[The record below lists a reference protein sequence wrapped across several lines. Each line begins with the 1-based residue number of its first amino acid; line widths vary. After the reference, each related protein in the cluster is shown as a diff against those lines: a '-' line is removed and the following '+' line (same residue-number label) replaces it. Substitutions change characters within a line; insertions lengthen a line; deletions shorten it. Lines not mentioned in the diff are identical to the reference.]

1 MFLPYSI
8 VNPLTTVRI
17 HRTLP
22 HPGEVL
28 VRSGEAVEPSHIVAQ
43 AVQPADFRIVDV
55 ARILDT
61 SIKKA
66 RSGLKVKRGTKV
78 EEGEVL
84 AARGGLGSRVC
95 RSPIAGTVVGS
106 GRGRLLI
113 EAEPEPLQVRAL
125 VPGVVGDVFAEEGVV
140 IETVGAWIQAAWGN
154 DQIAF
159 GELRVVVRSPRH
171 PLRSSH
177 INASAQGAILIGG
190 SGLNADVLEDA
201 EEMQVRGMIVGSV
214 QASLIPRL
222 REVNFPIIATEG
234 IGDLSMSGAVFE
246 LLKSMNGRE
255 AAVCGETGSRWS
267 QKRPY
272 IVVPMPTQAG
282 RAIDPEAELTIGDP
296 IRVLRGHHRGRSGSV
311 AAMLTRPIAL
321 ETGARLPGMTVD
333 FGEGEQADIPYLA
346 VERLL

>member
-17 HRTLP
+17 QRTLP

-43 AVQPADFRIVDV
+43 AVQPADFRIVDI

-66 RSGLKVKRGTKV
+66 RTALKVKRGEKV
-78 EEGEVL
+78 EEGDVL
-84 AARGGLGSRVC
+84 AARGGLGGRVC
-95 RSPIAGTVVGS
+95 RAPITGTVVGS

-113 EAEPEPLQVRAL
+113 EAEPASIQVSAL
-125 VPGVVGDVFAEEGVV
+125 VPGVVGDVYAGEGVV
-140 IETVGAWIQAAWGN
+140 IETVGAWIQAWWGN
-154 DQIAF
+154 DKIAF

-171 PLRSSH
+171 SLRSSH

-190 SGLNADVLEDA
+190 SSLSADILGDA

-214 QASLIPRL
+214 PAGLTAQLN
-222 REVNFPIIATEG
+222 EVNFPVIATEG
-234 IGDLSMSGAVFE
+234 IGDMPMSQAIFE
-246 LLKSMNGRE
+246 MLNSFNGRE
-255 AAVCGETGSRWS
+255 AAICGEIGSPWNR
-267 QKRPY
+267 KRPY
-272 IVVPMPTQAG
+272 IIIPMPTQAG
-282 RAIDPEAELTIGDP
+282 RAINPEVELKVGDR
-296 IRVLRGHHRGRSGSV
+296 IRVLRGHHRGRSGTV
-311 AAMLTRPIAL
+311 AAILTRLIAL

-333 FGEGEQADIPYLA
+333 FGDGDQADIPYRA
-346 VERLL
+346 MERLL

>member
-8 VNPLTTVRI
+8 VNPLTTVRV

-28 VRSGEAVEPSHIVAQ
+28 VRPGDAVEPSHIVAQ

-66 RSGLKVKRGTKV
+66 RSALKVKRGTQV
-78 EEGEVL
+78 EEGDVL
-84 AARGGLGSRVC
+84 AARGGLSGRVC
-95 RSPIAGTVVGS
+95 RTPIAGTVVGS

-113 EAEPEPLQVRAL
+113 EAEPEPVQVPAL
-125 VPGVVGDVFAEEGVV
+125 VPGVVGDVFAKEGVV
-140 IETVGAWIQAAWGN
+140 IETVGAWIQTAWGN
-154 DQIAF
+154 DKIAF
-159 GELRVVVRSPRH
+159 GELRVVVRAPRH

-190 SGLNADVLEDA
+190 SGLSEDVLDDA

-214 QASLIPRL
+214 PAGLIPRL
-222 REVNFPIIATEG
+222 NAVNFPIIATEG
-234 IGDLSMSGAVFE
+234 IGDLSMSQAVFD
-246 LLKSMNGRE
+246 LLTSLNGRE
-255 AAVCGETGSRWS
+255 ASVCGEIGSRWN

-272 IVVPMPTQAG
+272 IVIPMPTQAG
-282 RAIDPEAELTIGDP
+282 RAIDPEAELQVGDR
-296 IRVLRGHHRGRSGSV
+296 IRVLRGHHRGRSGTV
-311 AAMLTRPIAL
+311 AAMLSRPIAL